1 MRNLLRSECI
11 KCMAEKNMNR
21 MPEGVTEEQKL
32 AYLQGILGIISK
44 APVDVCA
51 PVIVRDIDLLSKE
64 IFGTAQDYSKEKT
77 YYNQLMLEK
86 EAGIREKIHAS
97 EDVLLTALQYALVGN
112 YIDFG
117 AMHSVDDAYLEE
129 LLEDVR
135 SKAVAAEAYE
145 KLKKDLSTCKKLVFL
160 TDNAG
165 EAVMDKLFIEVI
177 KEIYS
182 PEKVTVLVKGS
193 PVLNDA
199 AMEDAMEIGLDK
211 VAEVIDNGNGIAGT
225 WLPELSDKAREIMDA
240 ADVIISKGQANFETL
255 RLCGKN
261 IYYIFL
267 CKCKMFCENFKVPQ
281 YTGMLIREKDL
292 SGSSQS

>member
-11 KCMAEKNMNR
+11 KCLTEKNMDR
-21 MPEGVTEEQKL
+21 ISEGATEEQKL

-51 PVIVRDIDLLSKE
+51 PVIVRDINNLSKE

-77 YYNQLMLEK
+77 YYNHLMLEK
-86 EAGIREKIHAS
+86 EESIRTKIHAS
-97 EDVLLTALQYALVGN
+97 ENILLTALQYALVGN

-129 LLEDVR
+129 LLADVQK
-135 SKAVAAEAYE
+135 KAVAAEAYE
-145 KLKKDLSTCKKLVFL
+145 KLQKDLSTCKRLVFL

-165 EAVMDKLFIEVI
+165 EAVMDKLFIEVM
-177 KEIYS
+177 KEIYA
-182 PEKVTVLVKGS
+182 PEKITVLVKGS
-193 PVLNDA
+193 PVLNDV
-199 AMEDAMEIGLDK
+199 AMEDALEIGLDK
-211 VAEVIDNGNGIAGT
+211 VAEVVDNGNGIAGT
-225 WLPELSDKAREIMDA
+225 WLPELSPKAGEILDE

-267 CKCKMFCENFKVPQ
+267 CKCKLFCENFRVPQ

-292 SGSSQS
+292 SGEE

>member
-1 MRNLLRSECI
+1 MRKLLRSECI

-21 MPEGVTEEQKL
+21 IPENATEEQKL

-44 APVDVCA
+44 APVDICA
-51 PVIVRDIDLLSKE
+51 PVIVKDINKLSQQ
-64 IFGTAQDYSKEKT
+64 IFGAIQDYSKEKT

-86 EAGIREKIHAS
+86 EEGIREKIHAS

-135 SKAVAAEAYE
+135 SKAVAEEAYQ

-177 KEIYS
+177 RERYS
-182 PEKVTVLVKGS
+182 PEKITVLVKGS

-199 AMEDAMEIGLDK
+199 AMEDALEIGLDK
-211 VAEVIDNGNGIAGT
+211 VAEVVDNGNGIAGT
-225 WLPELSDKAREIMDA
+225 WLPELSPKAKEILGA

-261 IYYIFL
+261 IYYLFL
-267 CKCKMFCENFKVPQ
+267 CKCKMFCENFQVPQ
-281 YTGMLIREKDL
+281 YTGMLIYEKDL
-292 SGSSQS
+292 SEGEE

>member
-1 MRNLLRSECI
+1 MRKLLRSECI
-11 KCMAEKNMNR
+11 KCLAEKNMSKI
-21 MPEGVTEEQKL
+21 PEGATEEQKL
-32 AYLQGILGIISK
+32 AYLQGILALISK

-51 PVIVRDIDLLSKE
+51 PVIVRDINKLSGE

-77 YYNQLMLEK
+77 YYNQLMMEK
-86 EAGIREKIHAS
+86 EEGIRKKIHAS
-97 EDVLLTALQYALVGN
+97 EDMLLAALQYALVGN

-117 AMHSVDDAYLEE
+117 AMHSVDDSYLEE
-129 LLEDVR
+129 LLCDVQ
-135 SKAVAAEAYE
+135 SKAVAAKAYD
-145 KLKKDLSTCKKLVFL
+145 KLKKDLSTCKNLVFL

-193 PVLNDA
+193 PVLNDV
-199 AMEDAMEIGLDK
+199 AMEDALEIGLDK
-211 VAEVIDNGNGIAGT
+211 VAEVVDNGNGIAGT
-225 WLPELSDKAREIMDA
+225 WLPELSSGAKEIIDA

-261 IYYIFL
+261 IYYLFL
-267 CKCKMFCENFKVPQ
+267 CKCRMFCENFQVPQ

-292 SGSSQS
+292 SVSEK